1 MNIASYQERIEQE
14 LRTWISNLPEEPEN
28 LYAPLRY
35 TLEHGGKRMRPILA
49 LTGCGIFSDSVEA
62 AVPAALGIELFHN
75 FTLLHDDIMDNAPLR
90 RGRETV
96 FKKWNTNIAIL
107 SGDALFAESF
117 KLMSKSPVFA
127 LHDILDLFSQTT
139 IEVCEGQQLDMDFEQ
154 RRTLHVDEYLNMI
167 RLKTAVLPAAALKIG
182 ALCGGASAQDAE
194 RLYTFGLH
202 IGMAFQL
209 QDDILDT
216 FGDSEK
222 VGKQRGGDIL
232 ANKKT
237 VLVLLALE
245 NGSATDR
252 DELRVWYSTTT
263 DQPQEKIA
271 AVIGIFN
278 RSNAREEANRFM
290 LAHQQQAFEAISEL
304 TISESKKEILRQ
316 FADQLLHR
324 EH

>member
-1 MNIASYQERIEQE
+1 VNIASYQERIEQE

-49 LTGCGIFSDSVEA
+49 LTGCGIFSDAIEPA
-62 AVPAALGIELFHN
+62 IPAALGIELFHN

-96 FKKWNTNIAIL
+96 FKKWNSNIAIL

-154 RRTLHVDEYLNMI
+154 RQTLHVDEYLNMI
-167 RLKTAVLPAAALKIG
+167 RLKTAVLPAASLKIG

-194 RLYTFGLH
+194 LLYSFGLH

-245 NGSATDR
+245 NSSATDR
-252 DELRVWYSTTT
+252 DELRQWYSTTT
-263 DQPQEKIA
+263 HQPQEKIA
-271 AVIGIFN
+271 AVIEIFN

-290 LAHQQQAFEAISEL
+290 LAHQQQAFEAIDEL
-304 TISESKKEILRQ
+304 TISETKKEILRQ